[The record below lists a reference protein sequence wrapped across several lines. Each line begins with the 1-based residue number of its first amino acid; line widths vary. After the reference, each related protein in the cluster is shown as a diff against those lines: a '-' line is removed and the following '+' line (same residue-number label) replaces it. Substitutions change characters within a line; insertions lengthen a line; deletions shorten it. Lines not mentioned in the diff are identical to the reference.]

1 MDHDRILVVDDDARI
16 LQFLQRCLAEEG
28 YRVATASDGAEA
40 ISRMKEETFAL
51 ILTDMKMPQM
61 DGLALLRE
69 ARRLTPDVAIIVL
82 TGHATSENAIAAL
95 REEGAYDYILKPLE
109 TLDALSEAVRKAL
122 ARRGQ
127 LLRDKE
133 LLRELEEEN
142 RLLSQ
147 EVEERIREVT
157 LARQKLEA
165 WKLVDR
171 ARSILM
177 KRLGIPADRALNL
190 LREKSRREQRTMHD
204 TASEI
209 IASDAFFAEME
220 KELHNSPRAQQ
231 Q

>member
-1 MDHDRILVVDDDARI
+1 MEHDRILVVDDDARI
-16 LQFLQRCLAEEG
+16 LRFLQRCLAEEG

-51 ILTDMKMPQM
+51 VLTDMKMPQM

-95 REEGAYDYILKPLE
+95 REEGAYDYLLKPLE

-122 ARRGQ
+122 ARRRQ

-142 RLLSQ
+142 RVLSQ
-147 EVEERIREVT
+147 EVEERIREGT

-165 WKLVDR
+165 WKVVDR

-177 KRLGIPADRALNL
+177 KRLGLPADRALNL

-209 IASDAFFAEME
+209 ILKDAFFAEME
-220 KELHNSPRAQQ
+220 KELHDSPRT
-231 Q
+231 

>member
-1 MDHDRILVVDDDARI
+1 MEHDRILVVDDDARI
-16 LQFLQRCLAEEG
+16 LRFLQRCLAEEG

-51 ILTDMKMPQM
+51 VLTDMKMPQV

>member
-95 REEGAYDYILKPLE
+95 REEGAYDYLLKPLE

-122 ARRGQ
+122 ARRRQ
-127 LLRDKE
+127 LLREKE

-142 RLLSQ
+142 RALSQ
-147 EVEERIREVT
+147 EVEERTRELT
-157 LARQKLEA
+157 LTRQKLET

-171 ARSILM
+171 ARTILM
-177 KRLGIPADRALNL
+177 RRLGLPADRALNL

-220 KELHNSPRAQQ
+220 KAFDNPRGSH
-231 Q
+231 

>member
-95 REEGAYDYILKPLE
+95 REEGAYDYLLKPLE

-122 ARRGQ
+122 ARRRQ
-127 LLRDKE
+127 LLRERE

-142 RLLSQ
+142 RALSQ
-147 EVEERIREVT
+147 EVEERTRELT
-157 LARQKLEA
+157 LTRQKLEA

-171 ARSILM
+171 ARTILM
-177 KRLGIPADRALNL
+177 RRLGLPADRALNL

-209 IASDAFFAEME
+209 IAKDAFFAEME
-220 KELHNSPRAQQ
+220 EGLHYSPRAY
-231 Q
+231 